1 MGGDASPINMKTQR
15 SADIASGLF
24 LACLG
29 LVVLYAA
36 TSITGGMEERLP
48 PRTLPYFLGTTVLL
62 AGLLLSIK
70 SWRYRGP
77 DTAIK
82 WPSRKGFIRVLVA
95 FVSLA
100 FYTCAINLIGMP
112 LATALFVAFLVWYLW
127 RRKRRVFYAL
137 LTGVISGVVVFY
149 VFIRFLELS
158 FPTGFL
164 GP

>member
-1 MGGDASPINMKTQR
+1 MKTQR

-24 LACLG
+24 LVFFG

-62 AGLLLSIK
+62 AGLLLAIK
-70 SWRYRGP
+70 SWRFQGK
-77 DTAIK
+77 DLAIK
-82 WPSRKGFIRVLVA
+82 WPGRKGSIRVIVT
-95 FVSLA
+95 FVSLMLYA
-100 FYTCAINLIGMP
+100 YLINLLGMP
-112 LATALFVAFLVWYLW
+112 IATAIFVAFLVWYLW
-127 RRKRRVFYAL
+127 LGRHRVLYAL

-149 VFIRFLELS
+149 LFIQFLELS
-158 FPTGFL
+158 FPVGIL